1 MKQVV
6 MPKTYWGTGHVIQIR
21 EFYDYLLGEKEF
33 LVSGEEALKIQKIV
47 SGIYQSS
54 KLNRPINL

>member
-33 LVSGEEALKIQKIV
+33 LVSGEEALKIQK
-47 SGIYQSS
+47 
-54 KLNRPINL
+54 LFREFINLQN